1 MLTTALSAT
10 NAKIAVSKVVSVA
23 GDSSEDNDDDEDD
36 DDDDDDDEVEQ
47 TPSRKPP
54 ARYDLFFHGFLKL
67 PH

>member
-36 DDDDDDDEVEQ
+36 DDDDDDEVEQ

-54 ARYDLFFHGFLKL
+54 ARYDFFFHSFLKL